1 MDGQTVFNQ
10 DIEGRMQEKISWIDN
25 LRGIACLMVVMIHT
39 TSGYITNVHSV
50 SLVNWDIANI
60 LNSASRVSV
69 PLFFMISGYL
79 FFGERSAR
87 PRHFLR
93 IALCL
98 LFYSGVAFLYISL
111 FTSIN
116 SELSLKNLLQ
126 KPVFYHL
133 WFFFAIIVIYLM
145 SPLIQVKNVSGKMLL
160 ALMVVVGVVANPNTV
175 SQKIGG
181 FEWLPIN
188 LYINGDTFY
197 YVLYG
202 MLGRAIGMMDT
213 QKPWLTGLCAALFIA
228 AVFIISRGTLYEM
241 QWRDAFADTWYL
253 YCGPMVFIAAAS
265 LLVLAKNTLNNRPLP
280 GLGLISRHSLAIYG
294 FHALVI
300 HALRTRGIEL
310 KSWPLL
316 DILWIFT
323 VTIAVSVLLSML
335 VQRLDSRRFV
345 S

>member
-1 MDGQTVFNQ
+1 
-10 DIEGRMQEKISWIDN
+10 MQEKISWIDN

-39 TSGYITNVHSV
+39 TTWYITNAHSV

-60 LNSASRVSV
+60 LSSASRVSV
-69 PLFFMISGYL
+69 PLFFMISGFL

-93 IALCL
+93 IGLCL
-98 LFYSGVAFLYISL
+98 LFYSLVAFLYITL

-116 SELSLKNLLQ
+116 SELSLTNLLQ

-145 SPLIQVKNVSGKMLL
+145 SPLIQVKNVSGRMLL

-175 SQKIGG
+175 SQKIGS

-202 MLGRAIGMMDT
+202 MLGRALGMMDT
-213 QKPWLTGLCAALFIA
+213 RKPWLTGLSTALFLA
-228 AVFIISRGTLYEM
+228 AVLVISRGTMHEL
-241 QWRDAFADTWYL
+241 QWRGAFADTWYL
-253 YCGPMVFIAAAS
+253 YCGPAVFICAVS
-265 LLVLAKNTLNNRPLP
+265 LLIIAKNTMNSRPLP
-280 GLGLISRHSLAIYG
+280 ILGLISRHSLAIYG

-316 DILWIFT
+316 DIVWIFT
-323 VTIAVSVLLSML
+323 VTVAVSLLLSML
-335 VQRLDSRRFV
+335 LQRIDTRRFV

>member
-1 MDGQTVFNQ
+1 MPS
-10 DIEGRMQEKISWIDN
+10 KISWIDN

-39 TSGYITNVHSV
+39 TTWYITNAQSV
-50 SLVNWDIANI
+50 TLLNWDMANI

-98 LFYSGVAFLYISL
+98 LFYSTVALLYIVL

-116 SELSLKNLLQ
+116 GELALKNLLQ

-133 WFFFAIIVIYLM
+133 WFFFAIIVIYLV
-145 SPLIQVKNVSGKMLL
+145 SPLIQVKQVSGKMLL
-160 ALMVVVGVVANPNTV
+160 ALMIVAGLIANPNTV
-175 SQKIGG
+175 TLKTGG
-181 FEWLPIN
+181 MEWLPVN

-197 YVLYG
+197 YLLYG

-213 QKPWLTGLCAALFIA
+213 QKRWLTGLCAALFIA
-228 AVFIISRGTLYEM
+228 AVFIISRGTLHELR
-241 QWRDAFADTWYL
+241 WRGNFADTWYL
-253 YCGPMVFIAAAS
+253 YCGPMVFICAVS
-265 LLVLAKNTLNNRPLP
+265 LLTLVKNTLNTRPLP
-280 GLGLISRHSLAIYG
+280 VLGLISRHSLGIYG

-300 HALRTRGIEL
+300 HALRTHGVEIKR
-310 KSWPLL
+310 WPLL
-316 DILWIFT
+316 DIVWIFT
-323 VTIAVSVLLSML
+323 ATLVVSLLLSML
-335 VQRLDSRRFV
+335 LQKIDTRRFV